1 MNKNEKLSIL
11 IILVITFISLSVAVI
26 ESNFGT
32 TPNKTG
38 LSLKDFCDFERLT
51 PESFNTSHY
60 VYVDKNTDVIYIT
73 DYEKRYFSPIM
84 KADGTCL
91 TYTEWKKG
99 K

>member
-11 IILVITFISLSVAVI
+11 IILVAVFTFLSVTVI
-26 ESNFGT
+26 ESNFRT
-32 TPNKTG
+32 TSDKTE
-38 LSLKDFCDFERLT
+38 LSLKDFCDFECLT
-51 PESFNTSHY
+51 SESMTTSHC
-60 VYVDKNTDVIYIT
+60 VYVDRNTDVIYIT
-73 DYEKRYFSPIM
+73 DYDKRYFSPIM

>member
-1 MNKNEKLSIL
+1 MF
-11 IILVITFISLSVAVI
+11 TFLSVTVI
-26 ESNFGT
+26 KSNFRT
-32 TPNKTG
+32 ASDKTE

-51 PESFNTSHY
+51 SESLSTSHY

-73 DYEKRYFSPIM
+73 DYEKRCFSPIM